1 MKKSGSMAFLLE
13 LILVILFFS
22 LSTAVTLRLF
32 VAAHGK
38 EQESSRISDALERA
52 QDTAEQFR
60 VKGTAMFD
68 SADGWTY
75 VIEEDLSALYT
86 RAYNDGLTVTVL
98 VADGDALAGQLERG
112 EICVYAGADPD
123 PLCRLPLT
131 RYLPFAEE
139 VPL

>member
-32 VAAHGK
+32 VAAHDK
-38 EQESSRISDALERA
+38 ERDSSRLSDALEYA
-52 QDTAEQFR
+52 QDTAERFR
-60 VKGTAMFD
+60 VKGTSMFD
-68 SADGWTY
+68 PSDGWTY

-86 RAYNDGLTVTVL
+86 RACGDLTVTVL
-98 VADGDALAGQLERG
+98 VADGDALAGQLESG
-112 EICVYAGADPD
+112 EIRVYAPADPD

-131 RYLPFAEE
+131 RYVPFAEE

>member
-32 VAAHGK
+32 VAAHDK
-38 EQESSRISDALERA
+38 ERDSSRLSDALECA
-52 QDTAEQFR
+52 QDTAERFR
-60 VKGTAMFD
+60 VQGTSMFD
-68 SADGWTY
+68 PSDGWTY

-86 RAYNDGLTVTVL
+86 RTCGGLTVTVL
-98 VADGDALAGQLERG
+98 VADGDALAGQLESG
-112 EICVYAGADPD
+112 EIRVYAPADPD

-131 RYLPFAEE
+131 RYVPFAEE